1 MSYLG
6 RALASVVDKSLAES
20 SGKGEPPSKL
30 DMEAAPLLKVL
41 YELCKA
47 EGVEV
52 VGDPERA
59 FAHFDGSQGILHVYS
74 KASECLSVAHH
85 GTITM
90 LGALEYAQ
98 AEGASFT
105 VFGNKVTCVLKNVT
119 AQGETYGDAALR
131 AIAKYQIESSS
142 EQQRLD

>member
-1 MSYLG
+1 MTKTSQKGAALG
-6 RALASVVDKSLAES
+6 TVDI
-20 SGKGEPPSKL
+20 
-30 DMEAAPLLKVL
+30 EAAPLLKVL

-47 EGVEV
+47 EGADV

-59 FAHFDGSQGILHVYS
+59 FAHFDSGQGILHVYS

-85 GTITM
+85 GTLTT

-105 VFGNKVTCVLKNVT
+105 VFENKVTCVLKNVT
-119 AQGETYGDAALR
+119 AQGQTYGDAALR
-131 AIAKYQIESSS
+131 AIAKYQIESCAR
-142 EQQRLD
+142 Q